1 MSKDIKKVLVVV
13 PNSLKFNYQNEIRKF
28 TKHKKV
34 FIYGYKKND
43 CEIQDAKYIIVNY
56 NFFRNKP
63 SVFKNSFEKKFK
75 KAFPNFDAIILDESQ
90 NIKNEKANQTKN
102 LLYTIKSIN
111 FEFIFLLTG
120 TPMPSRVTELYTQLN
135 LLSPYE
141 VKNKKHF
148 YENYCGMIRG
158 RFGYESHKD
167 ISLDILFNKMDG
179 VMFRVKKTD
188 VLKDLPPLLINEVF
202 IDMSDEQM
210 NEYDDIEN
218 GIKTL
223 DLSKLEVSDNL
234 NDKMH
239 FLTVLQKLRQ
249 YTSSLKT
256 DYLNDIIKSYN
267 EEGQKLIIFDEFK
280 ATLKKVHEYSPSNSR
295 LFTGDVDVETRQEYI
310 DEFQKDNSDVM
321 NLLLTVQT
329 GNAGLTL
336 TRASNV
342 FMITQNYVPSIN
354 EQCYARAHRIGQES
368 HVMVYNLIV
377 RDSIDED
384 VNRILKEKK
393 KIIDKVIDNKEY
405 IDDNVRIDV
414 IKELIKTFKNKYGK

>member
-1 MSKDIKKVLVVV
+1 
-13 PNSLKFNYQNEIRKF
+13 
-28 TKHKKV
+28 
-34 FIYGYKKND
+34 
-43 CEIQDAKYIIVNY
+43 
-56 NFFRNKP
+56 
-63 SVFKNSFEKKFK
+63 
-75 KAFPNFDAIILDESQ
+75 
-90 NIKNEKANQTKN
+90 
-102 LLYTIKSIN
+102 
-111 FEFIFLLTG
+111 
-120 TPMPSRVTELYTQLN
+120 
-135 LLSPYE
+135 
-141 VKNKKHF
+141 
-148 YENYCGMIRG
+148 
-158 RFGYESHKD
+158 
-167 ISLDILFNKMDG
+167 
-179 VMFRVKKTD
+179 
-188 VLKDLPPLLINEVF
+188 
-202 IDMSDEQM
+202 MSDEQM
-210 NEYDDIEN
+210 NQYDDIEN

-280 ATLKKVHEYSPSNSR
+280 STLKKVHEYSPDNSR
-295 LFTGDVDVETRQEYI
+295 LFTGDVDIETRQEYI
-310 DEFQKDNSDVM
+310 NEFQKDNNDVM

-336 TRASNV
+336 TRASTI

-405 IDDNVRIDV
+405 VDDSVKIDV
-414 IKELIKTFKNKYGK
+414 IKELIKTYKKKYGKF

>member
-1 MSKDIKKVLVVV
+1 
-13 PNSLKFNYQNEIRKF
+13 
-28 TKHKKV
+28 
-34 FIYGYKKND
+34 
-43 CEIQDAKYIIVNY
+43 
-56 NFFRNKP
+56 
-63 SVFKNSFEKKFK
+63 
-75 KAFPNFDAIILDESQ
+75 
-90 NIKNEKANQTKN
+90 
-102 LLYTIKSIN
+102 
-111 FEFIFLLTG
+111 
-120 TPMPSRVTELYTQLN
+120 MPSRVTELYTQLN

-188 VLKDLPPLLINEVF
+188 VLKDLPSLLINEVF
-202 IDMSDEQM
+202 IDMDDEQM
-210 NEYDDIEN
+210 NQYGDIEN

-223 DLSKLEVSDNL
+223 DLTKLEVSDNL

-267 EEGQKLIIFDEFK
+267 DEGQKLIIFDEFK
-280 ATLKKVHEYSPSNSR
+280 STLKKVYEFSSDNSR
-295 LFTGDVDVETRQEYI
+295 LFTGDVDIETRQKYI
-310 DEFQKDNSDVM
+310 DEFQENNQNVM

-336 TRASNV
+336 TRASNI

-405 IDDNVRIDV
+405 VDESVKIDV
-414 IKELIKTFKNKYGK
+414 IKELIKTFKNKYGKF

>member
-1 MSKDIKKVLVVV
+1 
-13 PNSLKFNYQNEIRKF
+13 
-28 TKHKKV
+28 
-34 FIYGYKKND
+34 
-43 CEIQDAKYIIVNY
+43 
-56 NFFRNKP
+56 
-63 SVFKNSFEKKFK
+63 
-75 KAFPNFDAIILDESQ
+75 
-90 NIKNEKANQTKN
+90 
-102 LLYTIKSIN
+102 
-111 FEFIFLLTG
+111 
-120 TPMPSRVTELYTQLN
+120 
-135 LLSPYE
+135 
-141 VKNKKHF
+141 
-148 YENYCGMIRG
+148 
-158 RFGYESHKD
+158 
-167 ISLDILFNKMDG
+167 
-179 VMFRVKKTD
+179 MFRVKKTD
-188 VLKDLPPLLINEVF
+188 VLKDLPSLLVNEVY
-202 IDMSDEQM
+202 IDMSYEQM
-210 NEYDDIEN
+210 TEYADIEN

-223 DLSKLEVSDNL
+223 DLTKLEVSDNL

-368 HVMVYNLIV
+368 HVMVYNLII

-393 KIIDKVIDNKEY
+393 KVIDKVIDNKEY
-405 IDDNVRIDV
+405 IDDNVKIDV
-414 IKELIKTFKNKYGK
+414 IKELIKTYKNKYGKF

>member
-1 MSKDIKKVLVVV
+1 
-13 PNSLKFNYQNEIRKF
+13 
-28 TKHKKV
+28 
-34 FIYGYKKND
+34 
-43 CEIQDAKYIIVNY
+43 
-56 NFFRNKP
+56 
-63 SVFKNSFEKKFK
+63 
-75 KAFPNFDAIILDESQ
+75 
-90 NIKNEKANQTKN
+90 
-102 LLYTIKSIN
+102 
-111 FEFIFLLTG
+111 
-120 TPMPSRVTELYTQLN
+120 
-135 LLSPYE
+135 
-141 VKNKKHF
+141 
-148 YENYCGMIRG
+148 
-158 RFGYESHKD
+158 
-167 ISLDILFNKMDG
+167 MDG

-188 VLKDLPPLLINEVF
+188 VLKDLPSLLVNEVY

-210 NEYDDIEN
+210 SEYADIEN

-280 ATLKKVHEYSPSNSR
+280 ATLKKVHEYSPDNSR

-368 HVMVYNLIV
+368 HVMVYNLII

-393 KIIDKVIDNKEY
+393 KIIDKVIDNKDY
-405 IDDNVRIDV
+405 IDDNVKIDV
-414 IKELIKTFKNKYGK
+414 IKELIKTFKNKYGKF

>member
-1 MSKDIKKVLVVV
+1 
-13 PNSLKFNYQNEIRKF
+13 
-28 TKHKKV
+28 
-34 FIYGYKKND
+34 
-43 CEIQDAKYIIVNY
+43 
-56 NFFRNKP
+56 
-63 SVFKNSFEKKFK
+63 
-75 KAFPNFDAIILDESQ
+75 
-90 NIKNEKANQTKN
+90 
-102 LLYTIKSIN
+102 
-111 FEFIFLLTG
+111 
-120 TPMPSRVTELYTQLN
+120 
-135 LLSPYE
+135 
-141 VKNKKHF
+141 
-148 YENYCGMIRG
+148 
-158 RFGYESHKD
+158 
-167 ISLDILFNKMDG
+167 MDG

-188 VLKDLPPLLINEVF
+188 VLKDLPSLLVNEVY

-210 NEYDDIEN
+210 NEYADIEN

-405 IDDNVRIDV
+405 IDDNVKIDV